1 MHARSRDH
9 AFVLD
14 AATGAGNTKP
24 MSTATLT
31 IDLTAIAANWQA
43 LDRLS
48 IGTVQ
53 TAAVIKADGYGLGSG
68 PIAQALANAGARRF
82 FVAVAEEGVAVRSAL
97 GPGPQIN
104 VLSGHM
110 AGDAALIR
118 DLELTPMLNSID
130 QITRHLEALP
140 AHAFGLQLD
149 TGMHRLG
156 LEPAEW
162 QAVAAH
168 ILPADPQ
175 LIMSH
180 LACADA
186 PDHPMNAAQ
195 LANFHAMTDGIEVPR
210 SLAATGGILLGQP
223 YHFDLTRPGVGLFG
237 GQPFVA
243 ATPVITLSL
252 PVIQTRDVATG
263 GTVGYGCAWTAHRP
277 STIAT
282 LSGGYADGLLRSLS
296 GKGVF
301 WHGDIPCPLV
311 GRVSMDLITVD
322 VTHLGTVPTHLDL
335 ICPHQGVD
343 DLADLAGTI
352 GYEILT
358 GLGPRYA
365 RSYRSDA

>member
-1 MHARSRDH
+1 
-9 AFVLD
+9 
-14 AATGAGNTKP
+14 
-24 MSTATLT
+24 MSTASLI
-31 IDLTAIAANWQA
+31 IDLSAIAANWRA

-48 IGTVQ
+48 LGTVQ

-68 PIAQALANAGARRF
+68 PVAQALANAGARRF
-82 FVAVAEEGVAVRSAL
+82 FVAVAEEGAAVRAAL

-104 VLSGHM
+104 VLAGHM
-110 AGDAALIR
+110 DGDTALIR
-118 DLELTPMLNSID
+118 DLDLTPMLNSID

-162 QAVAAH
+162 QAVAPH
-168 ILPADPQ
+168 VLPADPQ
-175 LIMSH
+175 LLMSH
-180 LACADA
+180 LACADE
-186 PDHPMNAAQ
+186 PDHPLNATQ
-195 LANFHAMTDGIEVPR
+195 LANFHSLTDGIEVPR

-237 GQPFVA
+237 GMPYKA
-243 ATPVITLSL
+243 ANPVLTLSL
-252 PVIQTRDVATG
+252 PIIQTRDVAAG

-296 GKGVF
+296 GKAIF

-322 VTHLGTVPTHLDL
+322 ITHLGEIPGHLHL
-335 ICPHQGVD
+335 IGPHQSVD
-343 DLADLAGTI
+343 DLADVAGTI

-358 GLGPRYA
+358 ALGPRYA
-365 RSYRSDA
+365 RSYRSEA

>member
-1 MHARSRDH
+1 
-9 AFVLD
+9 
-14 AATGAGNTKP
+14 
-24 MSTATLT
+24 MSTASLT
-31 IDLTAIAANWQA
+31 IDLAAIAANWVA

-48 IGTVQ
+48 LGTVQ

-68 PIAQALANAGARRF
+68 PIAQALAGAGARRF
-82 FVAVAEEGVAVRSAL
+82 FVAVAEEGAVVRAAL

-104 VLSGHM
+104 VLAGHM
-110 AGDAALIR
+110 EGDTALIR
-118 DLELTPMLNSID
+118 DLDLTPMLNSID

-140 AHAFGLQLD
+140 SHGFGLQID

-162 QAVAAH
+162 LAVAPH
-168 ILPADPQ
+168 VLPADPQ

-180 LACADA
+180 LACADDA
-186 PDHPMNAAQ
+186 DHPMNAAQ
-195 LANFHAMTDGIEVPR
+195 LAKFHTMTDGIEVPR

-237 GQPFVA
+237 GMPYKA
-243 ATPVITLSL
+243 ATPAVTLTL
-252 PVIQTRDVATG
+252 PVIQTREVATG
-263 GTVGYGCAWTAHRP
+263 GTVGYGCTWTAHRP

-296 GKGVF
+296 GKAIF

-322 VTHLGTVPTHLDL
+322 ITHLGDIPTHLDL
-335 ICPHQGVD
+335 IGAHQGID
-343 DLADLAGTI
+343 DLADLASTI

-358 GLGPRYA
+358 SLGPRYA
-365 RSYRSDA
+365 RTYKADA

>member
-1 MHARSRDH
+1 
-9 AFVLD
+9 
-14 AATGAGNTKP
+14 
-24 MSTATLT
+24 MSTASLI
-31 IDLTAIAANWQA
+31 IDLSAIAANWRA

-48 IGTVQ
+48 LGTVQ
-53 TAAVIKADGYGLGSG
+53 TAAVIKADGYGLGAG
-68 PIAQALANAGARRF
+68 PVAQALANAGARRF
-82 FVAVAEEGVAVRSAL
+82 FVAVAEEGAAVRAAL

-104 VLSGHM
+104 VLAGHM
-110 AGDAALIR
+110 DGDTALIR
-118 DLELTPMLNSID
+118 DLDLTPMLNSID

-162 QAVAAH
+162 QAVAPH
-168 ILPADPQ
+168 VLPADPQ
-175 LIMSH
+175 LLMSH
-180 LACADA
+180 LACADE
-186 PDHPMNAAQ
+186 PDHSLNATQ
-195 LANFHAMTDGIEVPR
+195 LANFHSLTDGIEVPR

-237 GQPFVA
+237 GMPYKA
-243 ATPVITLSL
+243 ANPVITLSL
-252 PVIQTRDVATG
+252 PIIQTRDVAAG

-296 GKGVF
+296 GKAIF

-322 VTHLGTVPTHLDL
+322 ITHLGEIPGHLQL
-335 ICPHQGVD
+335 IGPHQSVD
-343 DLADLAGTI
+343 DLADVAGTI

-358 GLGPRYA
+358 SLGPRYA
-365 RSYRSDA
+365 RSYRSEA

>member
-1 MHARSRDH
+1 
-9 AFVLD
+9 
-14 AATGAGNTKP
+14 
-24 MSTATLT
+24 MSTARLT
-31 IDLTAIAANWQA
+31 IDLAAVAANWRA

-48 IGTVQ
+48 LGTVQ

-68 PIAQALANAGARRF
+68 PIAQALASAGARRF
-82 FVAVAEEGVAVRSAL
+82 FVAVAEEGAAVRAAL

-110 AGDAALIR
+110 AGDTSLIR
-118 DLELTPMLNSID
+118 DLDLTPMLNSID
-130 QITRHLEALP
+130 QITHHLESLP
-140 AHAFGLQLD
+140 SHAFGLQLD

-162 QAVAAH
+162 QAVAPH
-168 ILPADPQ
+168 VLPADPQ

-180 LACADA
+180 LACADE
-186 PDHPMNAAQ
+186 PDHPKNAAQ

-210 SLAATGGILLGQP
+210 SLAATGGILLGQA

-237 GQPFVA
+237 GMPYKA
-243 ATPVITLSL
+243 ASPVVTLSL
-252 PVIQTRDVATG
+252 PVIQTREVAAG
-263 GTVGYGCAWTAHRP
+263 GTVGYSGTWTAHRP

-296 GKGVF
+296 GKAIF

-322 VTHLGTVPTHLDL
+322 VTHLGETPTHLDL
-335 ICPHQGVD
+335 ICVHQGVD

-358 GLGPRYA
+358 SLGPRYVRTFTDSA
-365 RSYRSDA
+365 A

>member
-1 MHARSRDH
+1 
-9 AFVLD
+9 
-14 AATGAGNTKP
+14 
-24 MSTATLT
+24 MSTARLT
-31 IDLTAIAANWQA
+31 IDLAALAANWRA

-48 IGTVQ
+48 LGSVQ

-68 PIAQALANAGARRF
+68 PVASALATAGARRF
-82 FVAVAEEGVAVRSAL
+82 FVAVAEEGAAVRKAL

-104 VLSGHM
+104 VLAGHM
-110 AGDAALIR
+110 DGDTDLIR
-118 DLELTPMLNSID
+118 DLDLTPMLNSID

-140 AHAFGLQLD
+140 GHAFGLQLD

-162 QAVAAH
+162 QAVAPH
-168 ILPADPQ
+168 VLPADPQ
-175 LIMSH
+175 LLMSH
-180 LACADA
+180 LACADE
-186 PDHPMNAAQ
+186 PDHALNALQ

-237 GQPFVA
+237 GMPYKA
-243 ATPVITLSL
+243 AAPVITLSL
-252 PVIQTRDVATG
+252 PVIQIREVATG
-263 GTVGYGCAWTAHRP
+263 GAVGYGCTWVAHRP
-277 STIAT
+277 STVAT

-296 GKGVF
+296 GKAVF

-322 VTHLGTVPTHLDL
+322 ITHLGDAPAYLDL
-335 ICPHQGVD
+335 IGPHQSVD

-358 GLGPRYA
+358 SLGPRYA
-365 RSYRSDA
+365 RTYKASA

>member
-1 MHARSRDH
+1 
-9 AFVLD
+9 
-14 AATGAGNTKP
+14 
-24 MSTATLT
+24 MSTAALT
-31 IDLTAIAANWQA
+31 IDLTAIAANWLA

-48 IGTVQ
+48 LGTVQ

-68 PIAQALANAGARRF
+68 RVAGALATVGARRF
-82 FVAVAEEGVAVRSAL
+82 FVAVAEEGAAARAAL

-104 VLSGHM
+104 VLAGHM
-110 AGDAALIR
+110 DGDAGLIR
-118 DLELTPMLNSID
+118 DLDLTPMLNSTQ

-140 AHAFGLQLD
+140 DHPFGLQLD

-156 LEPAEW
+156 LQPAEW
-162 QAVAAH
+162 QAIAPHV
-168 ILPADPQ
+168 LPADPQ
-175 LIMSH
+175 LLMSH
-180 LACADA
+180 LACADD
-186 PDHPMNAAQ
+186 PDHALNAAQ

-210 SLAATGGILLGQP
+210 SLAATGGILLGLP
-223 YHFDLTRPGVGLFG
+223 FHFDLTRPGVGLFG

-243 ATPVITLSL
+243 AAPVVTLSL
-252 PVIQTRDVATG
+252 PVIQTREVATG
-263 GTVGYGCAWTAHRP
+263 GTVGYSCAWTARRS

-296 GKGVF
+296 GKAVF

-322 VTHLGTVPTHLDL
+322 ITHLAEVPTHLDL

-358 GLGPRYA
+358 SLGPRYA
-365 RSYRSDA
+365 RTYKAGA